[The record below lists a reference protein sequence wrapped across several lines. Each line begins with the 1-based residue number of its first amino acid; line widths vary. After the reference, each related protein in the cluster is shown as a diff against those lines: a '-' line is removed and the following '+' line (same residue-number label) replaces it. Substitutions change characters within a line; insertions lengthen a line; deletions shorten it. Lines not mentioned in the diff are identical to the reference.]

1 MKDMTPDA
9 WFASWSENGTNITL
23 PIGSVTDLTAA
34 EADVTTGDIR
44 EVLFKMLETLKA
56 AQDALPTAD
65 KPEYMT
71 LYSTSAFNSS
81 GKVVTKYSV
90 TFTRDIATS
99 DATTE
104 P

>member
-1 MKDMTPDA
+1 
-9 WFASWSENGTNITL
+9 
-23 PIGSVTDLTAA
+23 
-34 EADVTTGDIR
+34 
-44 EVLFKMLETLKA
+44 MLETLKA